1 MGVSFN
7 RGWAVVSRW
16 IEKNLKWVFPAPAV
30 IFIVVMM
37 AFPII
42 YTAWISL
49 TEWSMSAVEPAKF
62 VGLENYIKLLG
73 KDHRF
78 WMSVWRTFYFTG
90 LALVGETII
99 GLVLAVMLNRDFPG
113 KNLLKTLFLLP
124 MVATPVAIGMVWL
137 LMFEPTIGY
146 LNHFLKSLGLP
157 ASLWL
162 ASEASALPSLVLVDI
177 WQWTPM
183 MALIILAGLV
193 SMPSDPFEAAEVDGA
208 TAWQTFWHVTLP
220 MLRPTIGMAV
230 ILRSIDALKTFDI
243 IYSMTQGGPNYSTE
257 TLNLYGYNLGFGYFQ
272 MGSASSLLM
281 VFFAIVMGVVI
292 FMNWARKGALS

>member
-1 MGVSFN
+1 
-7 RGWAVVSRW
+7 VSRW

-37 AFPII
+37 AFPIL

-49 TEWSMSAVEPAKF
+49 TEWSMSATEPPKF
-62 VGLENYIKLLG
+62 VGLQNYINLLG

-90 LALVGETII
+90 LALAGETLL

-146 LNHFLKSLGLP
+146 LNHVLKVLHLP
-157 ASLWL
+157 QSLWL
-162 ASEASALPSLVLVDI
+162 ASEGSALPSLVLVDV

-208 TAWQTFWHVTLP
+208 SAWQTFWHVTLP

-257 TLNLYGYNLGFGYFQ
+257 TLNLYGYNLGFGYFY

>member
-1 MGVSFN
+1 M
-7 RGWAVVSRW
+7 SRW

-37 AFPII
+37 AFPIL

-49 TEWSMSAVEPAKF
+49 TEWSMSAVTPAKF
-62 VGLENYIKLLG
+62 IGLENYINLLG

-90 LALVGETII
+90 LALVGETLI

-146 LNHFLKSLGLP
+146 LNHFLKSLHLP
-157 ASLWL
+157 QSLWL
-162 ASEASALPSLVLVDI
+162 ASEGSALASLVLVDI

-208 TAWQTFWHVTLP
+208 SAWQTFWHVTLP

-243 IYSMTQGGPNYSTE
+243 IYSMTQGGPNYATE

-272 MGSASSLLM
+272 MGAASSLLM
-281 VFFAIVMGVVI
+281 IFFAIVMGVVI

>member
-1 MGVSFN
+1 M
-7 RGWAVVSRW
+7 SRW
-16 IEKNLKWVFPAPAV
+16 IERNLKWVFPAPAV

-37 AFPII
+37 AFPIL

-49 TEWSMSAVEPAKF
+49 TEWSMSAVTPAKF
-62 VGLENYIKLLG
+62 VGLKNYAALLT

-78 WMSVWRTFYFTG
+78 WMAVWRTFYFTG
-90 LALVGETII
+90 LAVLGETVL
-99 GLVLAVMLNRDFPG
+99 GLALAVMLNRDFPG
-113 KNLLKTLFLLP
+113 KNILKTLFLLP

-146 LNHFLKSLGLP
+146 LNHFLKSFGIP
-157 ASLWL
+157 AQLWL
-162 ASEASALPSLVLVDI
+162 ASEATALPSLMLVDV

-208 TAWQTFWHVTLP
+208 TGWQTFWHITLP
-220 MLRPTIGMAV
+220 MLRPTIGTAI

-257 TLNLYGYNLGFGYFQ
+257 TLNLYGYNLGFNYFQ
-272 MGSASSLLM
+272 MGAASSLLM
-281 VFFAIVMGVVI
+281 IFFAVVLGVVI
-292 FMNWARKGALS
+292 FLNWARKGALA

>member
-1 MGVSFN
+1 
-7 RGWAVVSRW
+7 
-16 IEKNLKWVFPAPAV
+16 
-30 IFIVVMM
+30 
-37 AFPII
+37 
-42 YTAWISL
+42 
-49 TEWSMSAVEPAKF
+49 
-62 VGLENYIKLLG
+62 LL
-73 KDHRF
+73 
-78 WMSVWRTFYFTG
+78 
-90 LALVGETII
+90 LAGETLL

-146 LNHFLKSLGLP
+146 LNHVLKALHLP
-157 ASLWL
+157 QSLWL
-162 ASEASALPSLVLVDI
+162 ASEGSALPSLVLVDV

-208 TAWQTFWHVTLP
+208 SAWQTFWHVTLP

-257 TLNLYGYNLGFGYFQ
+257 TLNLYGYNLGFGYFY

>member
-1 MGVSFN
+1 MVVSFN

-37 AFPII
+37 AFPIM

-90 LALVGETII
+90 LALVGETIL

-157 ASLWL
+157 QSLWL
-162 ASEASALPSLVLVDI
+162 ASEGSALPSLVLVDI